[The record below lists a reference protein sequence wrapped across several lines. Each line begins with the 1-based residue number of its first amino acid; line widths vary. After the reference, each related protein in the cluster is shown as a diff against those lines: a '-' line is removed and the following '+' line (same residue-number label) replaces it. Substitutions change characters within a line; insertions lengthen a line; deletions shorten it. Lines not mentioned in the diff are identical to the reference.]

1 MGRYSLV
8 KQEDEWGCGAACV
21 ASLLG
26 ISYREAKTLV
36 EEQKGIGVDAQDPVK
51 GIGYG
56 LELHH
61 LGHALKAKGIN
72 VVEDWRKKENFPD
85 GTIACIRDEG
95 EYKDYH
101 YILKT
106 PHGWMDPWHNMG
118 KKPKKAGWRDQYP
131 EGTECVVA
139 LVPVS
144 K

>member
-26 ISYREAKTLV
+26 ISYREAKKLV
-36 EEQKGIGVDAQDPVK
+36 EKKKGIGVDAEDPDK

-61 LGHALKAKGIN
+61 LVHALKDEGIN
-72 VVEDWRKKENFPD
+72 VVEDELEQKNFAN
-85 GTIACIRDEG
+85 GTIVCIRDEG
-95 EYKDYH
+95 KYKDDH
-101 YILKT
+101 YMLKT
-106 PHGWMDPWHNMG
+106 PHGWMGPWHNMG
-118 KKPKKAGWRDQYP
+118 EKPKIAGWRDQYP
-131 EGTECVVA
+131 EGTEFLVA

-144 K
+144 E